1 MFQFVRCSVCT
12 IAIFSISARISL
24 AAYHAGALLGFFL
37 RLGLLTLTML
47 VIANLVPIDRLAFG
61 LTAVAAYLVL
71 IGAEAVAV
79 AKGKEKELEWS
90 K

>member
-1 MFQFVRCSVCT
+1 M
-12 IAIFSISARISL
+12 
-24 AAYHAGALLGFFL
+24 
-37 RLGLLTLTML
+37 TLTML

-61 LTAVAAYLVL
+61 LSAVAAYLVL